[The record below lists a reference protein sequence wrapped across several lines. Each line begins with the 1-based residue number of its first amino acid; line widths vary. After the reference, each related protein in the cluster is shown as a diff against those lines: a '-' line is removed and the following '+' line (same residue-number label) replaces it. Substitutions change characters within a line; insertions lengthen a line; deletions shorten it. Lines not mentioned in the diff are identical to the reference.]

1 MSDAVRF
8 PAGVTVLERGWLS
21 SNNVVFTI
29 GATAVVDT
37 GYVAHSEQTVAL
49 VRRELDGRLLERI
62 VNTHL
67 HSDHC
72 GGNAALQSA
81 YPSARLMIPPG
92 QADAVAAWDE
102 DALTYR
108 ATGQECA
115 RFTFDDVLVPGRSIA
130 LGESEWEIHSAPG
143 HDPHSVI
150 LFEPRHRLLIS
161 ADALWANGFGVVF
174 PELEGVAAFEE
185 VAATLDLIEALDP
198 ESVIPGHG
206 SPFQGGDRIR
216 EALDR
221 ARSRLA
227 SFVADPRRHASHGVK
242 VLIKF
247 RMLEWQSAR
256 FDDLMSWAE
265 SMPYTQLVRSRFF
278 PELALRGWL
287 DSVAAELVK
296 SGALARD
303 DAMIYNI

>member
-1 MSDAVRF
+1 MSDAVRL

-21 SNNVVFTI
+21 SNNVVFAT

-49 VRRELDGRLLERI
+49 VRRELDGRPLDRI

-72 GGNAALQSA
+72 GGNAALQAA
-81 YPSARLMIPPG
+81 YPSARVSIPPG
-92 QADAVAAWDE
+92 HAEAAAAWDE

-130 LGESEWEIHSAPG
+130 LGEFEWEIHSAPG

-206 SPFQGGDRIR
+206 SSFQGEDRIR
-216 EALDR
+216 EALER

-227 SFVADPRRHASHGVK
+227 SFVAEPRRHASHGVK

-247 RMLEWQSAR
+247 RMLEWQSLR
-256 FDDLMSWAE
+256 FDDLMSWAD
-265 SMPYTQLVRSRFF
+265 SMPYTQLVHSRFF
-278 PELALRGWL
+278 PELPLRSWL
-287 DSVAAELVK
+287 ESVAAELVK

-303 DAMIYNI
+303 GAMIYNI